1 MCRGRLCR
9 DLTSQRCG
17 HGKPAQAA
25 PAARE
30 TLRST
35 VLAFVPFP
43 VIAIIT
49 ITTVYSLRWAL
60 PHRNPFPLS
69 FHNYL
74 RIRQIVPSG
83 STEQEMDVPRGWVSS
98 PRSHSWMCESTYFLM
113 WKFHAFFQDITLL
126 LVLGAI
132 PLWLIE
138 TYRTTTTKK
147 IFIKTWFHR
156 QKIYSMNFN

>member
-9 DLTSQRCG
+9 YRTSQRCG

-49 ITTVYSLRWAL
+49 ITTVYVCVCAGLCPTETL
-60 PHRNPFPLS
+60 FPYLFTITYELGKLFPLGLQNRKWM
-69 FHNYL
+69 FPEVEWV
-74 RIRQIVPSG
+74 VPGHTAGCVKAHISWCG
-83 STEQEMDVPRGWVSS
+83 NFMLFPGYHIASC
-98 PRSHSWMCESTYFLM
+98 PRSHTSMTNRNL
-113 WKFHAFFQDITLL
+113 QNNNN
-126 LVLGAI
+126 
-132 PLWLIE
+132 
-138 TYRTTTTKK
+138 KK
-147 IFIKTWFHR
+147 IFIKT
-156 QKIYSMNFN
+156 